1 MENKFENCHF
11 ENCTFN
17 FNEQKPERNTA
28 YYLTESLSAIGI
40 VFLWAIETSCKVLAI
55 TSKYILVPTA
65 KASWNYLLVPGT
77 KLVINQLSQRREIPL
92 LAPKKQLLLHDMAS
106 NSDEV

>member
-1 MENKFENCHF
+1 MMENKFENCHF

-17 FNEQKPERNTA
+17 FNEQQKSNKTA

-40 VFLWAIETSCKVLAI
+40 IFLWAIETSCKVLAI

-77 KLVINQLSQRREIPL
+77 KLVIKQLSERRETPL
-92 LAPKKQLLLHDMAS
+92 LTPKKQLFIEDGKQ
-106 NSDEV
+106 V